1 MIDIDGA
8 FEFYGLDETYKE
20 KCYNCLKEINGNQA
34 FKDAFKRV
42 YDRIYFGNLDT
53 LRFLWEIK
61 DTDELF
67 TKGINPFVTNLMIV
81 SAYQLHKE
89 NMTDLKFDEEQ
100 IAAHKKRVKICF
112 ENDLKVRGFTGTRL
126 TQMLWSV
133 YFVRTKLIEVKGL
146 QYERF
151 LNDDNSISI
160 KMHIPTGTKIDA
172 VSVKASVKAS
182 IEQLR
187 EIFGIENAPYLCES
201 WLLCNQIYE
210 IINKESN
217 IAQFHDLFDVEDS
230 ENCIDDI
237 LNYVYKTS
245 LCEDYSLLNEE
256 TSLQRVI
263 KKELLGNKTFY
274 FGNGVFKLAEI

>member
-1 MIDIDGA
+1 
-8 FEFYGLDETYKE
+8 
-20 KCYNCLKEINGNQA
+20 
-34 FKDAFKRV
+34 
-42 YDRIYFGNLDT
+42 
-53 LRFLWEIK
+53 
-61 DTDELF
+61 
-67 TKGINPFVTNLMIV
+67 
-81 SAYQLHKE
+81 
-89 NMTDLKFDEEQ
+89 
-100 IAAHKKRVKICF
+100 
-112 ENDLKVRGFTGTRL
+112 
-126 TQMLWSV
+126 MLWSV

-187 EIFGIENAPYLCES
+187 EIFGIENVPYLCES

-210 IINKESN
+210 VINKESN
-217 IAQFHDLFDVEDS
+217 IAQFHDLFDVEDG

-274 FGNGVFKLAEI
+274 LGNGVFKLAEI